1 MSAATIYDTSINHLM
16 NKLGLCKNF
25 NKSVIYANVF
35 LCVCAFQTTLCCHWG
50 GMHKSLHKLGL
61 QALQPQIHD

>member
-1 MSAATIYDTSINHLM
+1 M

-25 NKSVIYANVF
+25 NKSVIYANVS
-35 LCVCAFQTTLCCHWG
+35 LCVCAFQTSLCCHWE

-61 QALQPQIHD
+61 QALQPQIQD